1 LPSLRYNGKSFY
13 ARSPDAYT
21 PDFTRGEV
29 REVSQGWVDTY
40 RRFLVEPSWSLIGDE
55 PPHHD
60 EGGDGIPDSSW
71 RRPEIMSWL
80 AERGIVPTSAYTTK
94 SGALKM
100 VEEYI
105 NPEPV
110 VEAPPVEEPVVEPVV
125 EAPLVE
131 EVLEETA
138 PVEEQE
144 ITEE

>member
-1 LPSLRYNGKSFY
+1 MPSLRYNGKSFY
-13 ARSPDAYT
+13 ARSPDAYM

-40 RRFLVEPSWSLIGDE
+40 RRFLVEPSWTLLGDE

-80 AERGIVPTSAYTTK
+80 AERGIVPTATYTTK
-94 SGALKM
+94 SGALKL
-100 VEEYI
+100 VEDYL
-105 NPEPV
+105 NPEPAVVAPVEEAV
-110 VEAPPVEEPVVEPVV
+110 VEAPPVEE
-125 EAPLVE
+125 
-131 EVLEETA
+131 VLEEAA

-144 ITEE
+144 LTEE